1 MPKSKEQKRKEA
13 VERLE
18 RDRIPSWI
26 ADDISPGGKSALF
39 ERRHAEAARLREK
52 FGIK

>member
-1 MPKSKEQKRKEA
+1 MPKSKEQKRREA

-18 RDRIPSWI
+18 RDRIPSWMEQG
-26 ADDISPGGKSALF
+26 ISPQGRSDLF
-39 ERRHAEAARLREK
+39 ARRHSEAARLREK